1 MDKEIIELLEK
12 LNNEKEQKRDSFVA
26 IILKDIL
33 KQKTK

>member
-26 IILKDIL
+26 NILRDIL